1 MFFGDRMTFFNRFI
15 WLFCTSFI
23 LVSGV
28 FYTFKFKFVQFR
40 FPSIFKSISSSSFGV
55 LVTSLAGRIGVGSIA
70 GVSLAIYIGGAGSIF
85 WLWFSTLFCSI
96 ITYVEVLLGL
106 RYRVSVHNV
115 YYSGPSY
122 YIRDGLN
129 NRVLSYIYSVLIIF
143 SYTGCFLSIQSN
155 TITKSLIS
163 LFPFNKFVVGL
174 CICVVTFFCIVG
186 GFKKIVSVCMK
197 LVPLMSIIYILSGV
211 FVLIRNYSLIIPVFL
226 NIFKSAFNFRSFFS
240 SFIPMFIIGIQR
252 GIFSNEAGIG
262 TSSIVCSDGDD
273 SIAFTQIFGVYF
285 TSFVICSVTAIIIL
299 FSNYSGLVLG
309 DLNGIEL
316 ASYAFNYH
324 FGSFGIYI
332 LLVSI
337 ILFSF
342 STIITGYYYGESC
355 FMSLF
360 SNILYVYI
368 LRGATLVLLFLGC
381 FVSSSFLWNVVDVFV
396 GILVLINLYSM
407 WKLKDEI

>member
-1 MFFGDRMTFFNRFI
+1 M
-15 WLFCTSFI
+15 
-23 LVSGV
+23 
-28 FYTFKFKFVQFR
+28 
-40 FPSIFKSISSSSFGV
+40 
-55 LVTSLAGRIGVGSIA
+55 
-70 GVSLAIYIGGAGSIF
+70 
-85 WLWFSTLFCSI
+85 
-96 ITYVEVLLGL
+96 
-106 RYRVSVHNV
+106 
-115 YYSGPSY
+115 
-122 YIRDGLN
+122 
-129 NRVLSYIYSVLIIF
+129 SYIYSILIII
-143 SYTGCFLSIQSN
+143 SYIGCFLSIQSN
-155 TITKSLIS
+155 TITKSLIG
-163 LFPFNKFVVGL
+163 LFPFSRFVVGL
-174 CICVVTFFCIVG
+174 CICVVTFFCIGG
-186 GFKKIVSVCMK
+186 GFKKIVHVCMK

-211 FVLIRNYSLIIPVFL
+211 FVLVRNYDLIIPVFF
-226 NIFKSAFNFRSFFS
+226 NVFKSAFNFKSFFS
-240 SFIPMFIIGIQR
+240 SFIPMFIIGVQR

-262 TSSIVCSDGDD
+262 TSSIVCSSSDGDD

-285 TSFVICSVTAIIIL
+285 TSFIICSATAIIIL
-299 FSNYSGLVLG
+299 FSNYKGFSLG

-316 ASYAFNYH
+316 ANYAFNYH

-355 FMSLF
+355 FTSLF

-368 LRGATLVLLFLGC
+368 LRGITLVLLFLGC